1 MKLSKNILLASCLS
15 VVFMASAASGIV
27 EDRNLEEKGA
37 FRCMSDDDCLKG
49 SVCVKPSLDPTV
61 EGVCTLEKEVDHCHD
76 YDGDGYYAADP
87 GYEDQCGF
95 GEKNPKDLDDSNP
108 SVNPGADE
116 ICDGL
121 DNNQDGCVDGT
132 CTEGEDCTGNDKSKC
147 LRLFRSCVGVSS
159 LKELIEMNASKDPNT
174 KLIVCDPVQF
184 GGMFCV
190 AKKDSDGKVVGG
202 EFKFGFYSMEGRSDY
217 ANEGDVV
224 YHEDQQECQ
233 KADEIKYDFTASYQT
248 SRGSQ
253 STKYLELEDHKPN
266 PELGD
271 PGDSSYEKYYGNG
284 VDEDCDGK
292 DTPRDEC
299 VEPENPEG
307 CFVSGDVRPVNTS
320 NPTIRR
326 QYEETLAK
334 CKEKF
339 KDATEEEV
347 LQKCGCIGKY
357 GCDDES
363 GSSDPVCKSGGYVID
378 KAKITEYIKTDP
390 SNGNMFWNCL
400 TN

>member
-15 VVFMASAASGIV
+15 VVFMASAASCIV

-233 KADEIKYDFTASYQT
+233 KSDEIKYDFTASYQT

-292 DTPRDEC
+292 DTPRDQC
-299 VEPENPEG
+299 VEPENPKG
-307 CFVSGDVRPVNTS
+307 CFVSGEVVTVNTS
-320 NPTIRR
+320 NPTIRG
-326 QYEETLAK
+326 QYEATLAK
-334 CKEKF
+334 CKEQF

-347 LQKCGCIGKY
+347 LKKCGCIGKY

-363 GSSDPVCKSGGYVID
+363 GSSGLVCKSGGFVID
-378 KAKITEYIKTDP
+378 EKKIPEYIKADP
-390 SNGNMFWNCL
+390 SGGTMFWDCL
-400 TN
+400 GK

>member
-15 VVFMASAASGIV
+15 VVFMASAASCIV

-76 YDGDGYYAADP
+76 YDNDGYFAADP
-87 GYEDQCGF
+87 GYEEQCGF

-132 CTEGEDCTGNDKSKC
+132 CAKTGACTGDDKSQC
-147 LRLFRSCVGVSS
+147 LRLFRPCVGVSS
-159 LKELIEMNASKDPNT
+159 LEELIEMNKNKDPNT

-190 AKKDSDGKVVGG
+190 AKKDGDGKVVGG
-202 EFKFGFYSMEGRSDY
+202 EFKFGFYSMEGQSNY

-224 YHEDQQECQ
+224 YHEDQKECQ
-233 KADEIKYDFTASYQT
+233 KSTDIRYDFTASYQT
-248 SRGSQ
+248 SNGSMK
-253 STKYLELEDHKPN
+253 TEYLELEDHKPN
-266 PELGD
+266 QEIGD
-271 PGDSSYEKYYGNG
+271 PGDSAYEKYYGNG

-292 DTPRDEC
+292 DVPAEQC
-299 VEPENPEG
+299 VVPEKPG
-307 CFVSGDVRPVNTS
+307 CFVSNTS
-320 NPTIRR
+320 NTA
-326 QYEETLAK
+326 EEIPEKGILLTTYNSTLEK
-334 CKEKF
+334 CKKQF
-339 KDATEEEV
+339 ADLTEEEV
-347 LQKCGCIGKY
+347 LEKCGCIGKY
-357 GCDDES
+357 ECEPENTK
-363 GSSDPVCKSGGYVID
+363 PVCKSGGYVID
-378 KAKITEYIKTDP
+378 KAKITEYTKADP
-390 SNGNMFWNCL
+390 SGGKMFWNCL

>member
-15 VVFMASAASGIV
+15 VVFMASAASCIV
-27 EDRNLEEKGA
+27 EDRNLEENGA

-76 YDGDGYYAADP
+76 YDGDGYFAADP

-116 ICDGL
+116 ICDGV

-132 CTEGEDCTGNDKSKC
+132 CAKSGACTGDDKSQC
-147 LRLFRSCVGVSS
+147 LRLFRPCVGVSS
-159 LKELIEMNASKDPNT
+159 LEELIDMNASKDPNT

-233 KADEIKYDFTASYQT
+233 KSDEIKYDFTASYQT

-253 STKYLELEDHKPN
+253 STEYLELEDRKPN
-266 PELGD
+266 PELEYEGV
-271 PGDSSYEKYYGNG
+271 SSYEKYYSNG
-284 VDEDCDGK
+284 IDEDCDGK
-292 DTPRDEC
+292 DVQRDQC
-299 VEPENPEG
+299 VVPEKPG
-307 CFVSGDVRPVNTS
+307 CFVSKNGVREIPEDELN
-320 NPTIRR
+320 IYYD
-326 QYEETLAK
+326 QYTGTLEK
-334 CKEKF
+334 CKKNF
-339 KDATEEEV
+339 AGSTDEEV
-347 LQKCGCIGKY
+347 LAKCGCIGKY
-357 GCDDES
+357 ECEPES
-363 GSSDPVCKSGGYVID
+363 TKPVCKSGGFVID
-378 KAKITEYIKTDP
+378 EKKIPEYTKTNP
-390 SNGNMFWNCL
+390 SDNGMFWDCL

>member
-15 VVFMASAASGIV
+15 VVFMASAASCIV

-76 YDGDGYYAADP
+76 YDNDGYFAADP

-116 ICDGL
+116 ICDGV

-132 CTEGEDCTGNDKSKC
+132 CAKSGACTGDDKSQC
-147 LRLFRSCVGVSS
+147 LRLFRPCVGVSS
-159 LKELIEMNASKDPNT
+159 LEELIDMNASKDPNT

-233 KADEIKYDFTASYQT
+233 KSDEIKYDFTASYQT
-248 SRGSQ
+248 ERGSQ

-266 PELGD
+266 QELED
-271 PGDSSYEKYYGNG
+271 PGDSAYDKYYGNG

-292 DTPRDEC
+292 DVPAEQC
-299 VEPENPEG
+299 VVPPEKSG
-307 CFVSGDVRPVNTS
+307 CFVSSIVQDIPEKG
-320 NPTIRR
+320 
-326 QYEETLAK
+326 TLLTTYNGTLEK
-334 CKEKF
+334 CKKAF
-339 KDATEEEV
+339 AGLTEEEV
-347 LQKCGCIGKY
+347 LAKCGCIGKY
-357 GCDDES
+357 ECEPES
-363 GSSDPVCKSGGYVID
+363 TKPVCKSGGYVID
-378 KAKITEYIKTDP
+378 KDKITEYIKADP
-390 SNGNMFWNCL
+390 SGGNMFWNCL
-400 TN
+400 NN